1 MKSERDDFRGLTYDD
16 FRRRAKDDTKTDN
29 EKIGFPDTYRAGA
42 EEAIFADVV
51 SKLPA
56 LSGTGRTI
64 VDIGCGC
71 GPLAHTI
78 MAHCA
83 QREHRLIMVDSAEML
98 DLLPPARGTELR
110 PHRFPGDPAFI
121 DEFGGKA
128 DAVLL
133 YSVIQ
138 HEFISGDLWA
148 MFDAVC
154 ALLAGGGRALFGD
167 IPNRSMRTRL
177 FQSPNGRAFHRAFT
191 GTDTEP
197 PVPPYGLMPGE
208 IDDAVIFALLM
219 RARNQGIHGFVLPQ
233 PDGLPFSN
241 RREDVLLHHP

>member
-1 MKSERDDFRGLTYDD
+1 MSDDHRGLTYDD
-16 FRRRAKDDTKTDN
+16 FRQRAQDDTRTEN

-42 EEAIFADVV
+42 ESAIFADVV
-51 SKLPA
+51 HKLPA
-56 LSGTGRTI
+56 LNGLRRTI

-71 GPLAHTI
+71 GPLAHVI

-83 QREHRLIMVDSAEML
+83 EREHRLVMVDSAEML
-98 DLLPPARGTELR
+98 ALLPSSPGTELR
-110 PHRFPGDPAFI
+110 PHRFPHDPAFLA
-121 DEFGGKA
+121 EFRGAA

-138 HEFISGDLWA
+138 HEFIAGDLWS

-154 ALLAGGGRALFGD
+154 GLLAGGGRALFGD

-177 FQSPNGRAFHRAFT
+177 FQSPNGRAFHRSFT
-191 GTDTEP
+191 GLDTEP
-197 PVPPYGLMPGE
+197 PVPPYGPAPGE
-208 IDDAVIFALLM
+208 IDDAVVLSLLM
-219 RARNQGIHGFVLPQ
+219 RARNQGIHGYVLPQ

-241 RREDVLLHHP
+241 RREDVVLHHP